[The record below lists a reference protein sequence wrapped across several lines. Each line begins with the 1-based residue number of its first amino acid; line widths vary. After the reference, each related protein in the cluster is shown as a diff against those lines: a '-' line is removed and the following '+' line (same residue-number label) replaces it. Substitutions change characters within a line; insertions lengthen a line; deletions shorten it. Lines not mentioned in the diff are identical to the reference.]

1 MLKKSDKQMKN
12 KQKRIE
18 LREYRLRRS
27 RKHRALMRLL
37 ELIKPTQL
45 KPHLDKSL
53 RYLGREFGDNQKS
66 PKSIVVP
73 RVFSLGRNFEAT
85 VTTLSSLVC
94 SLMYKQGHVVLDFSN
109 CHFVS
114 FSALFFLKQILRQYV
129 EDQMRFIKT
138 ISIGK
143 QRKIKIKV
151 AQPQNEED
159 LKVLKYLHAL
169 ELYSYEG
176 FKDTDGEYLVL
187 PTIEGRFKGYK
198 HNRKG
203 IASNNIVNYINDSYS
218 PLKKQLTAQARNM
231 IDSLVSEILNNAED
245 HCLFEHEWY
254 VSGVTLH
261 DKVNDQDVLELNL
274 VIFNYGDS
282 MFEGFEKTKKQNADM
297 YAKLEKLYS
306 LHKSQ
311 FTSKVSFEKESL
323 FTLYLLGEGISRL
336 KFEDPSRG
344 NGTMQFLKA
353 FADMGSIG
361 LIDENYKSCLSIISG
376 HTVLICD
383 NDVAPYLENT
393 HLKISLNKEKD
404 FKKLPEPQYLHYY
417 NRYIPGTFID
427 CKIFLTDKFIERK

>member
-176 FKDTDGEYLVL
+176 FK
-187 PTIEGRFKGYK
+187 
-198 HNRKG
+198 
-203 IASNNIVNYINDSYS
+203 
-218 PLKKQLTAQARNM
+218 
-231 IDSLVSEILNNAED
+231 
-245 HCLFEHEWY
+245 
-254 VSGVTLH
+254 
-261 DKVNDQDVLELNL
+261 
-274 VIFNYGDS
+274 
-282 MFEGFEKTKKQNADM
+282 
-297 YAKLEKLYS
+297 
-306 LHKSQ
+306 
-311 FTSKVSFEKESL
+311 
-323 FTLYLLGEGISRL
+323 
-336 KFEDPSRG
+336 
-344 NGTMQFLKA
+344 
-353 FADMGSIG
+353 
-361 LIDENYKSCLSIISG
+361 
-376 HTVLICD
+376 
-383 NDVAPYLENT
+383 
-393 HLKISLNKEKD
+393 
-404 FKKLPEPQYLHYY
+404 
-417 NRYIPGTFID
+417 
-427 CKIFLTDKFIERK
+427 